1 MPPGALVS
9 FVQKGLQ
16 YFELEANLT
25 VEPSEA
31 PNEVG
36 NGGAATPGEAAYVM
50 DGGFNALTPSELITK
65 DITQLRA
72 VVNKRR
78 DDKEAAPVA
87 PSAAPAKNGN
97 SAKKGSNQQ
106 AAKRERDGSEK
117 QAGAGKG
124 EGSKKTKGESSQQ
137 NGKMKKDGASGKQKD
152 TSSTEAQKTKEVKTK
167 QPVKEAAATK
177 GASDAN
183 ATAAAEGKGDAAPKK
198 EAARDANVAAGA
210 AQESEAAADARHET
224 IKDDD
229 ADMMDVDGVKV
240 LGEKNGTTVKPAP
253 IVVPASAYD
262 PINSPCIPETDVRVL
277 KGHTNEVFFC
287 AWNPKVRWLATY
299 RRAV

>member
-36 NGGAATPGEAAYVM
+36 NGGSATPGEAAYVM

-87 PSAAPAKNGN
+87 PSAAPVKNGN
-97 SAKKGSNQQ
+97 SAKKGSSQQ

-167 QPVKEAAATK
+167 PPVKAAAATK

-210 AQESEAAADARHET
+210 AQEAEAAADAREEK
-224 IKDDD
+224 IEDDD
-229 ADMMDVDGVKV
+229 ADMMDVDGAKEE
-240 LGEKNGTTVKPAP
+240 EKNGTTVKPAP
-253 IVVPASAYD
+253 IVVPANSAYD
-262 PINSPCIPETDVRVL
+262 PINSPCIPDTDVRVL
-277 KGHTNEVFFC
+277 KGHTHEVFFC